1 MTMKKLL
8 TFCGLVLLSLGA
20 SAQMFEPH
28 VGIGVGVGTTG
39 IAIDA
44 GITLN
49 DYLGVRGGV
58 DIMPKFKVNKDI
70 DLGTAGVKSSMSELT
85 EKAKQ
90 INKNYNS
97 AHGLP
102 VDEMKGVIDLTNPIF
117 NQQLPERMDIQGKL
131 DNTVGHVLIDIHPF
145 KTSFHLTIGA
155 YFGKDEVIEVYNKE
169 SGFLKPLNEWNNAVL
184 NPDPS
189 YASII
194 AGQKILGGELGK
206 YTFASDPAGDG
217 KARAYAKVK
226 SFRPYVGLGFGR
238 AVPKGRIGC
247 QFDLGVQFW
256 GKPEIYAPVY
266 GDPSKDFK
274 EINPD
279 NSKNRFETIKIDGD
293 NAGDDAGKVLKTIS
307 KISVYPVLNFRLVG
321 RIF

>member
-8 TFCGLVLLSLGA
+8 TLCGLVLLSLGA

-70 DLGTAGVKSSMSELT
+70 DLKTEDANKKVSQLTTEINQLNAKLEAAGMQTVDLN
-85 EKAKQ
+85 Q
-90 INKNYNS
+90 YPGGNLPNK
-97 AHGLP
+97 LE
-102 VDEMKGVIDLTNPIF
+102 V
-117 NQQLPERMDIQGKL
+117 QGKL
-131 DNTVGHVLIDIHPF
+131 DNTLGHILIDIHPF
-145 KTSFHLTIGA
+145 KTSFHLTLGA
-155 YFGKDEVIEVYNKE
+155 YFGKDEIIDVYNKE
-169 SGFLKPLNEWNNAVL
+169 SGFLKPINAYNEAIINA
-184 NPDPS
+184 NSPSADPGVKQVVNQ
-189 YASII
+189 YNLKMI
-194 AGQKILGGELGK
+194 GGELGD
-206 YTFASDPAGDG
+206 YFVTPNPAENGDV
-217 KARAYAKVK
+217 RAYAKVK

-238 AVPKGRIGC
+238 AVPKKRIGC

-256 GKPEIYAPVY
+256 GKPEIYVPTYNKAAKTY
-266 GDPSKDFK
+266 QY
-274 EINPD
+274 E
-279 NSKNRFETIKIDGD
+279 KIDGD
-293 NAGDDAGKVLKTIS
+293 NAGEDAGKVLKTIS
-307 KISVYPVLNFRLVG
+307 KVSVYPVLNFRLVG

>member
-1 MTMKKLL
+1 MKKLL

-70 DLGTAGVKSSMSELT
+70 DLKTEDANKKVSQLTTEINQLNAKLEAAGMQTVDLN
-85 EKAKQ
+85 Q
-90 INKNYNS
+90 YPGGNLPNK
-97 AHGLP
+97 LE
-102 VDEMKGVIDLTNPIF
+102 V
-117 NQQLPERMDIQGKL
+117 QGKL
-131 DNTVGHVLIDIHPF
+131 DNTLGHILIDIHPF
-145 KTSFHLTIGA
+145 KTSFHLTVGA
-155 YFGKDEVIEVYNKE
+155 YFGKDEIIDVYNKE
-169 SGFLKPLNEWNNAVL
+169 SGFLKPINAYNEAIINA
-184 NPDPS
+184 NSPSADPGVKQVVND
-189 YASII
+189 YNLKMI
-194 AGQKILGGELGK
+194 GGELGD
-206 YTFASDPAGDG
+206 YFVTPNPAENGDV
-217 KARAYAKVK
+217 RAYAKVK

-238 AVPKGRIGC
+238 AVPKKRIGC

-256 GKPEIYAPVY
+256 GKPEIYVPTYDKAAKTY
-266 GDPSKDFK
+266 QY
-274 EINPD
+274 E
-279 NSKNRFETIKIDGD
+279 KIDGD
-293 NAGDDAGKVLKTIS
+293 KAGEDAGKVLKTIS
-307 KISVYPVLNFRLVG
+307 KVSVYPVLNFRLVG